1 MEVLSPTKNLQTAK
15 VAIQNGADALYF
27 ASPSFGA
34 RTNASIKLEEI
45 IEIIHYAQLYD
56 VKTFITFN
64 TVIFDNEIT
73 KFFKEIAQIY
83 RAGASGVILQDFAL
97 LEIIKVNFP
106 ELEVHASTQMH
117 VHNTDGVKFLQSL
130 GANRVVVPRE
140 MRFDR
145 IREIKNDTNV
155 DIEAFIHGAI
165 CVSYSGQCY
174 DSTLL
179 DQKSANRGR
188 CSQYCRM
195 PQYIMNTR
203 NDTVA
208 STGNYPLNL
217 KDMNNL
223 ENVDKYIEAG
233 VDSLKIE
240 GRLKNFDYVG
250 LNTRA
255 YREAIDF
262 YEGKVQTR
270 QISGEDLTK
279 VYNRTFT
286 TGRINSKNG
295 GEIVNLTKPNNT
307 GRLIGS
313 VVACEMNT
321 NRDLG
326 FYKYVITVES
336 DEVLNHLD
344 NIRYINGKFEDGQ
357 VVEKIA
363 SVNGNR
369 INLYSK
375 INAPIGCEVYRTQD
389 YQLISEF
396 ERQAQKY
403 GRRVAIDLKLKVIE
417 MEIYYQINDGE
428 LKASSLMMQE
438 ALKQAITKEKFLKKL
453 QKTNDTPF
461 DFNVKSFDYAED
473 LFIPMGQIG
482 QLKQMI
488 INELIVTRQ
497 SERQVG
503 ELKLPEIEF
512 TNTNDEQKYFVEV
525 RTLEQYNVVK
535 QYEGLEILIGDIYLC
550 DEIPFDSKDRLV
562 LPRINYNDELAYIDQ
577 LVGKYSKICISELGT
592 LTRYELSG
600 KDVITN
606 FTLNVTNRYTL
617 HKLQEMGINRAL
629 TSIEL
634 NYDKLSHLATNNA
647 IVNIYGRV
655 PVMIMDYCPI
665 NHNKQD
671 TCGDCRRCHRGTY
684 VLKDEYDRV
693 FPLMYEGNARIGMYS
708 KAPVCLF
715 DKQVELQ
722 AAQINLMHLRF
733 TNEDEA
739 EVFDV
744 LNNMFAHETISGK
757 YIRGSYYKETL

>member
-15 VAIQNGADALYF
+15 VAIQNGADALYL

-34 RTNASIKLEEI
+34 RTNASMDLNEI
-45 IEIIHYAQLYD
+45 TDIIHYANMYE

-64 TVIFDNEIT
+64 TVIFDNEILN
-73 KFFKEIAQIY
+73 FFKEINDVYI
-83 RAGASGVILQDFAL
+83 AGASGVILQDFAL
-97 LEIIKVNFP
+97 LELIKNNFP

-145 IREIKNDTNV
+145 IRQIKDETGV

-195 PQYIMNTR
+195 PQHIVNTR
-203 NDTVA
+203 TDSVV
-208 STGNYPLNL
+208 STGLYPLNL

-240 GRLKNFDYVG
+240 GRLKGFDYVG

-255 YREAIDF
+255 YREAVDF
-262 YEGKVQTR
+262 YEGKVANRT
-270 QISGEDLTK
+270 ISSDDLSK

-307 GRLIGS
+307 GRLIGT
-313 VVACEMNT
+313 VVDIEENT

-326 FYKYVITVES
+326 FYKYVVTIDS

-344 NIRYINGKFEDGQ
+344 NIRFINSDFEDGQ
-357 VVEKIA
+357 VVEKIE
-363 SVNGNR
+363 SVNGTE
-369 INLYSK
+369 ISLYSK
-375 INAPIGCEVYRTQD
+375 IKVPVGSEVYRTQD
-389 YQLISEF
+389 AKLINEF
-396 ERQAQKY
+396 ENQAKKY
-403 GRRVAIDLKLKVIE
+403 QRRVPINLSIKLVDNFIYYKLSENDYINSEIE
-417 MEIYYQINDGE
+417 MQ
-428 LKASSLMMQE
+428 A
-438 ALKQAITKEKFLKKL
+438 ALKQPITKEKFLSKL
-453 QKTNDTPF
+453 LKTNDTPF
-461 DFNVKSFDYAED
+461 DFIIETFDYNED

-482 QLKQMI
+482 QLKQQI
-488 INELIVTRQ
+488 INKIVDTRDIR
-497 SERQVG
+497 RQQKDVV
-503 ELKLPEIEF
+503 LPEINF
-512 TNTNDEQKYFVEV
+512 TSENYEAKYFVEV
-525 RTLEQYNVVK
+525 RTLEQYLTVK
-535 QYEGLEILIGDIYLC
+535 KYEDLEVLIGDIALC
-550 DEIPFDSKDRLV
+550 EEIVFDPADRLV
-562 LPRINYNDELAYIDQ
+562 LPRINYNDELEYIDE
-577 LVGKYSKICISELGT
+577 LVSKYHKLCISEIGT
-592 LTRYELSG
+592 LTRYDLSS

-606 FTLNVTNRYTL
+606 FTLNVTNQYTL
-617 HKLQEMGINRAL
+617 HKLQDMGINRAL

-634 NYDKLSHLATNNA
+634 NYDKLSNLKTNNA

-671 TCGDCRRCHRGTY
+671 TCGTCRRCHRGDY
-684 VLKDEYDRV
+684 VLQDEYDRV

-715 DKQVELQ
+715 DKQVELN
-722 AAQINLMHLRF
+722 AAEINLMHLRF
-733 TNEDEA
+733 TNESA
-739 EVFDV
+739 EEVENV
-744 LNNMFAHETISGK
+744 LMSMYSQDTISGEF
-757 YIRGSYYKETL
+757 IRGSYYKETL

>member
-1 MEVLSPTKNLQTAK
+1 MEVLSPTKNFQTAK

-34 RTNASIKLEEI
+34 RTNASMDLSEI
-45 IEIIHYAQLYD
+45 IDIINYANLYN
-56 VKTFITFN
+56 VKSYITFN

-73 KFFKEIAQIY
+73 KFFKEINAIY
-83 RAGASGVILQDFAL
+83 MAGASGVILQDFAL
-97 LEIIKVNFP
+97 LEIIKKNFP

-130 GANRVVVPRE
+130 GADRVVVPRE
-140 MRFDR
+140 MRFER
-145 IREIKNDTNV
+145 IRQIKDDTGI

-195 PQYIMNTR
+195 PQHIVNTR
-203 NDTVA
+203 RDEIV
-208 STGNYPLNL
+208 STGRYPLNL

-255 YREAIDF
+255 YREAVDF
-262 YEGKVQTR
+262 YEGKVANR
-270 QISGEDLTK
+270 FISSEDLTN

-286 TGRINSKNG
+286 TGRIDSKNG
-295 GEIVNLTKPNNT
+295 GELVNLTKPNNS
-307 GRLIGS
+307 GRLIGK
-313 VVACEMNT
+313 VIDLEKNT

-326 FYKYVITVES
+326 FYSYVVTIES

-344 NIRYINGKFEDGQ
+344 NIRFMTDKFEDGQ
-357 VVEKIA
+357 VVEKIE
-363 SVNGNR
+363 SVYKNQ
-369 INLYSK
+369 ISLYTK
-375 INAPIGCEVYRTQD
+375 IKVPVGADVYRTQD
-389 YQLISEF
+389 AKLIDEF
-396 ERQAQKY
+396 EKQAMKLS
-403 GRRVAIDLKLKVIE
+403 RRELVNINLKVE
-417 MEIYYQINDGE
+417 DMTIYYQIEDGE
-428 LKASSLMMQE
+428 YKKTELVMQE
-438 ALKQAITKEKFLKKL
+438 ALKQALTKEKFLKKL

-461 DFNVKSFDYAED
+461 DFVINNFEYNED
-473 LFIPMGQIG
+473 LFMPMGQIG
-482 QLKQMI
+482 QLKQLI
-488 INELIVTRQ
+488 INDIVNSRRITRSSQ
-497 SERQVG
+497 EVI
-503 ELKLPEIEF
+503 LPKIKFNNQNQEG
-512 TNTNDEQKYFVEV
+512 KYFVEV
-525 RTLEQYNVVK
+525 RTLEQYEVAK
-535 QYEGLEILIGDIYLC
+535 QFTDVEVLIGDIYLC
-550 DEIPFDSKDRLV
+550 DEILVDQNDRLV
-562 LPRINYNDELAYIDQ
+562 LPRINYNDELDYLDE
-577 LVGKYSKICISELGT
+577 LVAKYNKLCISEIGT
-592 LTRYELSG
+592 LNRYDVSA

-617 HKLQEMGINRAL
+617 HKLQEMGVNRAL

-634 NYDKLSHLATNNA
+634 NYDKLSHLDTNNA

-665 NHNKQD
+665 NDNKQD
-671 TCGDCRRCHRGTY
+671 TCGTCRRCHSGTY
-684 VLKDEYDRV
+684 VLRDEYDRV

-715 DKQVELQ
+715 DKQQELRN
-722 AAQINLMHLRF
+722 ANINLMHLRF
-733 TNEDEA
+733 TNENADEVTSVLSSMYA
-739 EVFDV
+739 ED
-744 LNNMFAHETISGK
+744 TIEGK

>member
-15 VAIQNGADALYF
+15 VAIQNGADALYL

-34 RTNASIKLEEI
+34 RTNASMDLEEI
-45 IEIIHYAQLYD
+45 TDIIRYANLYE

-64 TVIFDNEIT
+64 TVIFDNEIFD
-73 KFFKEIAQIY
+73 FFKEINDIY
-83 RAGASGVILQDFAL
+83 MAGASGVILQDFAL
-97 LEIIKVNFP
+97 LEIIKNNFP

-117 VHNTDGVKFLQSL
+117 IHNTDGVRFLQSL

-140 MRFDR
+140 MRFER
-145 IREIKNDTNV
+145 IRQIKDDTGV

-195 PQYIMNTR
+195 PQKIVNTR
-203 NDTVA
+203 NDKVI
-208 STGNYPLNL
+208 SSGNYPLNL

-223 ENVDKYIEAG
+223 ENVSKYIEAG

-262 YEGKVQTR
+262 YEGKVHNRLIT
-270 QISGEDLTK
+270 SDDLSK

-286 TGRINSKNG
+286 SGRINSKNG
-295 GEIVNLTKPNNT
+295 EQIVNLTKPNNS

-313 VVACEMNT
+313 VVNICDNP

-326 FYKYVITVES
+326 FYKNIITIDS

-344 NIRYINGKFEDGQ
+344 NIRFISNNFENGQ
-357 VVEKIA
+357 VVEKIE
-363 SVNGNR
+363 SVNGTK
-369 INLYSK
+369 INIYSK
-375 INAPIGCEVYRTQD
+375 IKPPIGSEVYRTQD
-389 YQLISEF
+389 AKLINEF
-396 ERQAQKY
+396 ENQAKKF
-403 GRRVAIDLKLKVIE
+403 GRRISVNLSLKLIDDV
-417 MEIYYQINDGE
+417 IYYQLDNQEYKCSE
-428 LKASSLMMQE
+428 LKMQE
-438 ALKQAITKEKFLKKL
+438 AIKQPITKEKFLSKL
-453 QKTNDTPF
+453 LKTNDTPF
-461 DFNVKSFDYAED
+461 DFSIREFEYNEN

-482 QLKQMI
+482 KLKQQI
-488 INELIVTRQ
+488 IDQI
-497 SERQVG
+497 
-503 ELKLPEIEF
+503 
-512 TNTNDEQKYFVEV
+512 TNDREITRVSREVVLPKLKFNSENYENKYFVEV
-525 RTLEQYNVVK
+525 RTLEQYTTVK
-535 QYEGLEILIGDIYLC
+535 QYKDLEVLIGDISLC
-550 DEIPFDSKDRLV
+550 EEIIFDPADRLV
-562 LPRINYNDELAYIDQ
+562 LPRINYNDELEYIDE
-577 LVGKYSKICISELGT
+577 LVNKYDKLCTSEIGT
-592 LTRYELSG
+592 LARYDISK

-606 FTLNVTNRYTL
+606 FTLNITNQYTL
-617 HKLQEMGINRAL
+617 HKLQEMGVNQAL

-634 NYDKLSHLATNNA
+634 NFDKLSKLKTNNA

-671 TCGDCRRCHRGTY
+671 TCGSCRRCHRGDY
-684 VLKDEYDRV
+684 VLQDEYDRV

-715 DKQVELQ
+715 DKQQELSNVE
-722 AAQINLMHLRF
+722 INLMHLRF
-733 TNEDEA
+733 TNENA
-739 EVFDV
+739 NEVENV
-744 LNNMFAHETISGK
+744 LMSMYSHDTIAGEF
-757 YIRGSYYKETL
+757 IRGSYYKETL